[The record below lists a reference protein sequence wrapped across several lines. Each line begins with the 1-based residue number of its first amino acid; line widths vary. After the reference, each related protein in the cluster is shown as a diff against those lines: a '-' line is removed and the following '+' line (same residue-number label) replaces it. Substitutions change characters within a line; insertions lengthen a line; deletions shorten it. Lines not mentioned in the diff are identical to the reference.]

1 MTTTGRGSLALHL
14 ALSPMCLMA
23 AAAAPLALVAPAY
36 AQISDVTPYFAV
48 VSADDALL
56 RSGDRDL
63 LYPVAKLTRG
73 QILRVDGQG
82 PTWVR
87 VSYPPATSVLIP
99 ADSVQLDASGKTA
112 VVTKPSRLKA
122 ANMTIGA
129 RGSWKD
135 VLDQPMAAGAKVSV
149 IQAEAGADG
158 KPAWYR
164 IVPPDS
170 ARAYA
175 PLAALQRASQEQ
187 IAAYTA
193 AQATKPAESR
203 PAPATAATPAGPS
216 TLTDP
221 MVPPAG
227 GATAAVPP
235 APTGAQASPTGQP
248 AEAAPTVIAQ
258 RPVTIPPS
266 PYEQLEAA
274 FEAMRKQPADQA
286 EYKELMNEYQAAIAK
301 LDDSPQNQYIRPRLQ
316 LRLDYL
322 KLQADVQDQLRKLEE
337 AQRSVSES
345 EKQLAAR
352 LAEVDRVRQYTI
364 VGRLSASTIY
374 DGKRLPLMYRVQA
387 VGGTAPR
394 TLGYLKPDAALK
406 IDSKI
411 GQVVGVVGESTIDP
425 TLRLNIITP
434 LRVDTLEP
442 AAAPAAPA
450 SDAPKDPA
458 PQATG
463 G

>member
-1 MTTTGRGSLALHL
+1 
-14 ALSPMCLMA
+14 
-23 AAAAPLALVAPAY
+23 
-36 AQISDVTPYFAV
+36 
-48 VSADDALL
+48 
-56 RSGDRDL
+56 
-63 LYPVAKLTRG
+63 
-73 QILRVDGQG
+73 
-82 PTWVR
+82 
-87 VSYPPATSVLIP
+87 
-99 ADSVQLDASGKTA
+99 
-112 VVTKPSRLKA
+112 
-122 ANMTIGA
+122 
-129 RGSWKD
+129 
-135 VLDQPMAAGAKVSV
+135 
-149 IQAEAGADG
+149 
-158 KPAWYR
+158 
-164 IVPPDS
+164 
-170 ARAYA
+170 
-175 PLAALQRASQEQ
+175 
-187 IAAYTA
+187 
-193 AQATKPAESR
+193 
-203 PAPATAATPAGPS
+203 
-216 TLTDP
+216 